1 MKLPR
6 TTAEHPVAAIS
17 VSGPAYRILAE
28 KKKIGQ
34 AVQAACRSISQSLGF
49 NTSTPKR
56 N

>member
-6 TTAEHPVAAIS
+6 TTAGHPVAAIS

-34 AVQAACRSISQSLGF
+34 AVQAACRSISQSLDF